1 MDTVT
6 NKLQTG
12 KTKVQELE
20 EKVKTLEENLSK
32 NKNRKYERP
41 LRFIDK
47 KPLNDEVKKI
57 ECL

>member
-20 EKVKTLEENLSK
+20 EKVKTLEEELSK
-32 NKNRKYERP
+32 TKTESMRDHLTGLLTR
-41 LRFIDK
+41 RA
-47 KPLNDEVKKI
+47 LNDEVKD
-57 ECL
+57 